1 MTPDNTASPAPMAL
15 NAGGWSVAAK
25 AAAVDVA
32 AALAVTLVDAASVED
47 DDIQA
52 CRSQSKSIVAENWA
66 DLKYRIRC
74 DVVVVVVVVGVRSI
88 KLLC

>member
-1 MTPDNTASPAPMAL
+1 M
-15 NAGGWSVAAK
+15 AAK

-52 CRSQSKSIVAENWA
+52 CRSQSKSIVAEN
-66 DLKYRIRC
+66 
-74 DVVVVVVVVGVRSI
+74 
-88 KLLC
+88 